1 MIEYWT
7 SISHSSVSNMHIT
20 RICARHN
27 GSMTYTLALRHT
39 RWLYIGPL
47 EETGNLNHDEHV
59 DIHEN
64 RFPKPRVEADIDN
77 I

>member
-1 MIEYWT
+1 
-7 SISHSSVSNMHIT
+7 
-20 RICARHN
+20 
-27 GSMTYTLALRHT
+27 MTYTLALRHA

-77 I
+77 IWLGPCL

>member
-1 MIEYWT
+1 MRSLWLYDI
-7 SISHSSVSNMHIT
+7 V
-20 RICARHN
+20 
-27 GSMTYTLALRHT
+27 ALRHT

-64 RFPKPRVEADIDN
+64 RFRKTMYLLRVV
-77 I
+77 